1 MKIDTLMR
9 HFREAYRGVRR
20 NTWMSFAAISA
31 VAVTLFIFGIF
42 LVFAFNVRYM
52 AAELDK
58 QMAVRVALKMELTND
73 QQNDVVE
80 QVKKMPGVK
89 NAEFIPKAQGL
100 RQMKEQ
106 WGKEG
111 DEVFKGLEGNNNPLP
126 DLILVHPANPK
137 ELPELAKKLE
147 GIPGVD
153 NAEAGGDVTERL
165 LNASSWFRNI
175 VLVFGLGLA
184 ILAAFLISNTIKLTI
199 IARKREIEIMRLVGA
214 SNWFIRWP
222 FFIEGAF
229 IGMAGAVFP
238 IILVLATY
246 QVIYSALGGD
256 EASSILKMMPMLS
269 LSAYVAVSIFALGM
283 AIGVWGSILSVRR
296 FLKI

>member
-1 MKIDTLMR
+1 MKIETMMR

-52 AAELDK
+52 ASELDK
-58 QMAVRVALKMELTND
+58 QMAVRVALSMELTD
-73 QQNDVVE
+73 QQQKDVLE
-80 QVKKMPGVK
+80 QVKQIPGVK
-89 NAEFIPKAQGL
+89 QAEFIPKEQGL
-100 RQMKEQ
+100 KQMKEQ

-111 DEVFKGLEGNNNPLP
+111 QEVFQGLEGDNNPLP
-126 DLILVHPANPK
+126 DLILVHPENPK
-137 ELPELAKKLE
+137 DLKKLKDE
-147 GIPGVD
+147 LEKLKGVD
-153 NAEAGGDVTERL
+153 RAEAGGDVTERL

-229 IGMAGAVFP
+229 IGVAGAVFP
-238 IILVLATY
+238 TIIVLLTY
-246 QVIYSALGGD
+246 QIVYNTLGGD

-269 LSAYVAVSIFALGM
+269 LGAYVAVSIFALGA
-283 AIGVWGSILSVRR
+283 AIGVWGSIISVRR